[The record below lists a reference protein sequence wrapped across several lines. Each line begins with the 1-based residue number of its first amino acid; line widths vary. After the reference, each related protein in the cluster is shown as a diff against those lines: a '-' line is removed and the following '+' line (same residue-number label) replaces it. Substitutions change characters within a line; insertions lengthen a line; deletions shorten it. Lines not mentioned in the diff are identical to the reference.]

1 MPRCA
6 RSPEITS
13 EYGPRVAGRQAA
25 AAFYSGAMRSYLTLF
40 ALSLLL
46 GVLLTTPMMRLGRLI
61 GAMDR
66 TKLADI
72 PRTGG
77 AARGLAGRPAGRGVS
92 ARFAPPRGG
101 GFPPRP
107 PLARE
112 DAGAPGILLR
122 AGPGHDQ
129 GA

>member
-25 AAFYSGAMRSYLTLF
+25 AAFYSGAMRSYLPLF

-77 AARGLAGRPAGRGVS
+77 LAVAFAAGLAVLGFAAVFAPAGAVI
-92 ARFAPPRGG
+92 FHPEPR
-101 GFPPRP
+101 
-107 PLARE
+107 LAAMY
-112 DAGAPGILLR
+112 AG
-122 AGPGHDQ
+122 
-129 GA
+129 